1 MAYIPFPPLGQV
13 AKANSVPVAIA
24 SDDDIQAKFGIVTET
39 APASDTASSG
49 LNGRLQRVAQRLT
62 SLIALVPAA
71 IGQTTA
77 AGSFSVTIASD
88 DGVQSKLGIV
98 TETAPASDTASSGL
112 NGRLQ
117 RVAQRLTSLIA
128 LVPTSLGTK
137 TSAGSFSVT
146 VASDDA
152 INGAVNETA
161 PASDTASSG
170 LNGRLQRIAQ
180 RITSLIALVPS
191 SLGTKTSA
199 GSLSV
204 TMASDDAINGA
215 VTETAPASDTAS
227 SGLNGR
233 LQRIA
238 QRITSLIALVP
249 TSLGQKTSA
258 GSFSVVIASDDVVS
272 TRTAPPS
279 TGTASNVASAA
290 ADTSL
295 LASNSNRKAA
305 IIFNES
311 TSVLYLLIASGTAS
325 NTVYS
330 VQIPTNSGYSLD
342 YGQGGVYTGAIRGF
356 WQTANGFA
364 RITEYT

>member
-180 RITSLIALVPS
+180 RITSLIALVP
-191 SLGTKTSA
+191 
-199 GSLSV
+199 
-204 TMASDDAINGA
+204 
-215 VTETAPASDTAS
+215 
-227 SGLNGR
+227 
-233 LQRIA
+233 
-238 QRITSLIALVP
+238 

-330 VQIPTNSGYSLD
+330 VQVPTNSGYSLD